1 MEEVET
7 VKEIETAASEMN
19 VKTEQTEHV
28 GKKDSKSS
36 TTTPISDSIVTR
48 SSRQLNILP
57 VTISAVL
64 VVLVIAGLFVIILVI
79 ILVIRCKHSKSHVE
93 GAIKYSNEIG
103 FGKLPHCSILD

>member
-1 MEEVET
+1 MEEVGT

-19 VKTEQTEHV
+19 VKTVQTEHV
-28 GKKDSKSS
+28 RTKYSKSS
-36 TTTPISDSIVTR
+36 TTPISDSIVTR
-48 SSRQLNILP
+48 SSRQFNILP

-103 FGKLPHCSILD
+103 FGKLTHCSILD